1 MATPQLN
8 REAGLTN
15 LVESFSKQK
24 QKQKQKQTSN
34 DKTQNSTETGL
45 SKEAQQRRRSVVK
58 ESVRTRAQYESLSL
72 RWQEKLSDPVK
83 EDVLVHAA
91 RYITPDDYDSI
102 IEERLAGNLCA
113 YPLCDRKP
121 RKDLQRFHISLAKRK
136 VFDQEEL
143 RQYCCNQCMVGSRFY
158 KQQLSEETL
167 YMRGR
172 NFKIDIIVM
181 PLCYGEEQQ
190 PGEALAKAVG
200 GADGNSESLQS
211 WYRKSLMDKMMIP
224 KVVAD
229 NNPLQIVEHESGP
242 ASFDIVEGLGKM
254 QFADIEGFEP
264 EADSARI
271 RRDVLR
277 MNKREASVKKA
288 LEPPAVRPVS
298 QEAKK
303 GSSKCDTD
311 RGVLKITVEGKD
323 IDPQKVLEPSFA
335 SSDDE
340 DHDEG
345 EGYERNED
353 EDDFLS
359 DSDSVHGGSST
370 GPFKRD
376 KYDLFSKVF
385 GSASSGGR
393 SGPSLSLFGR
403 LWTLVDKISTEQT
416 QRYLEDL
423 RMSQADDMV
432 SIGNMADYSCS
443 PGDQSMATRQSILFD
458 GLSSELDAMRSRL
471 CINLRLKHETRILVS
486 TLELGS
492 NMSVLKKHEYQVL
505 CVIFIFALS
514 QSLDTLGQH
523 LSPEADNDSSRKAL
537 LELDRIADDLGIDS
551 SSLRII
557 SRRLCEPY

>member
-8 REAGLTN
+8 KEAGLTR
-15 LVESFSKQK
+15 LAHGLPKQK
-24 QKQKQKQTSN
+24 QQLKNKIEKSA
-34 DKTQNSTETGL
+34 DTGL

-58 ESVRTRAQYESLSL
+58 ESVRTRAQYEGLSL
-72 RWQEKLSDPVK
+72 RWQEKLSDPVS
-83 EDVLVHAA
+83 EDLLVQAA

-143 RQYCCNQCMVGSRFY
+143 QQYCCNQCMVGSRFY
-158 KQQLSEETL
+158 KQQLSDETL

-181 PLCYGEEQQ
+181 PLSYGEEQK
-190 PGEALAKAVG
+190 PGEALAKAIG
-200 GADGNSESLQS
+200 GANGDNESLQT

-229 NNPLQIVEHESGP
+229 KNPLQIVEHEAGS

-271 RRDVLR
+271 KRDVVR
-277 MNKREASVKKA
+277 INKREASARRTTAPFEKRA
-288 LEPPAVRPVS
+288 VS
-298 QEAKK
+298 QAAKNNSAAS
-303 GSSKCDTD
+303 GSDG
-311 RGVLKITVEGKD
+311 GVLKITVEGKD
-323 IDPQKVLEPSFA
+323 IDPQRVLEPSFV

-340 DHDEG
+340 GHGDDDDDDDNDEG
-345 EGYERNED
+345 TYS
-353 EDDFLS
+353 S
-359 DSDSVHGGSST
+359 DSDSARGGSST
-370 GPFKRD
+370 APSKRD
-376 KYDLFSKVF
+376 KYDLFSKMF

-416 QRYLEDL
+416 QRYLKDL
-423 RMSQADDMV
+423 KMSQTDGLV
-432 SIGNMADYSCS
+432 SIGNTAEYSCS
-443 PGDQSMATRQSILFD
+443 PGDQSMATRQAILFD
-458 GLSSELDAMRSRL
+458 GLSSELDAIRGRL
-471 CINLRLKHETRILVS
+471 QIKTTLKHEARVLIS

-492 NMSVLKKHEYQVL
+492 NMSVLKKHEYQAL
-505 CVIFIFALS
+505 CIVFIFALS
-514 QSLDTLGQH
+514 QSLDSLGQH

-537 LELDRIADDLGIDS
+537 LELDRIADDLGIDT
-551 SSLRII
+551 SSLRMI